1 MESILLSTH
10 YGEGRRPAV
19 SKNDTPPSSCK
30 HGGRMHPPPHPHG
43 TCGRRRRGG
52 TVTPDGKARGAPT
65 GVIPALLQPEQD
77 LGGSRGPS
85 MRGRWIWTEFLC
97 PPPRL
102 HPAKPYCSLDAAF
115 GRHRVQRS
123 QGREAPM
130 RDECPRKK
138 RETRA
143 RSLARSLSL
152 DMWGHRDKVAVCKCK
167 PRRGSSPGIQPTG
180 TLIADIQPLSS

>member
-1 MESILLSTH
+1 MANWRHRFAIPPAARPGFDGAADSNTCLWQKRISEGRQIQGDQWLDQELPTYMESILLSTH
-10 YGEGRRPAV
+10 YGEGRCPAV

-85 MRGRWIWTEFLC
+85 MRGRWVWTEFLC
-97 PPPRL
+97 PSPPTSPSETL
-102 HPAKPYCSLDAAF
+102 L
-115 GRHRVQRS
+115 Q
-123 QGREAPM
+123 
-130 RDECPRKK
+130 PR
-138 RETRA
+138 
-143 RSLARSLSL
+143 RSLWKES
-152 DMWGHRDKVAVCKCK
+152 
-167 PRRGSSPGIQPTG
+167 GSEESG
-180 TLIADIQPLSS
+180 A

>member
-1 MESILLSTH
+1 MANWRHRFTTPPAARPGFDVAADSNTCLWQKRISEGRQIQGDQWLDQELPTYMESILLSTH

-52 TVTPDGKARGAPT
+52 TVTPDRKARGAPT

-97 PPPRL
+97 PPPTSPSETL
-102 HPAKPYCSLDAAF
+102 L
-115 GRHRVQRS
+115 Q
-123 QGREAPM
+123 
-130 RDECPRKK
+130 PR
-138 RETRA
+138 
-143 RSLARSLSL
+143 RSLWKES
-152 DMWGHRDKVAVCKCK
+152 
-167 PRRGSSPGIQPTG
+167 GSEESG
-180 TLIADIQPLSS
+180 A